1 MGAPVAPAEPAA
13 GQRTRLVAHPH
24 PPLSPPGR
32 RHGTARPGRAPD
44 PRELEVL
51 NQVAAMSSTEEV
63 AVALSISTN
72 TVKTHLL
79 NLYRKLDV
87 ARRRDAVHRARDLGL
102 L

>member
-1 MGAPVAPAEPAA
+1 IHPSPRPADDTALPA
-13 GQRTRLVAHPH
+13 LVEH
-24 PPLSPPGR
+24 L
-32 RHGTARPGRAPD
+32 T